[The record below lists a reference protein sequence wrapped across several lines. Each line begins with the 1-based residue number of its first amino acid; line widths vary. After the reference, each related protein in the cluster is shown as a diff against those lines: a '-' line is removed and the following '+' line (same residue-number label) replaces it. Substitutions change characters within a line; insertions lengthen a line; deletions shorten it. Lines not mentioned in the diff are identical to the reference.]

1 MGPLLAAFQTTTKPW
16 PTPFWVY
23 FALTTLGL
31 VLTVT
36 LVRETYYDRTIP
48 AAEQP
53 SVGSRVSSVVGL
65 AQWKS
70 RHLRNS
76 PSEACWRVFSVLL
89 KPVVFL
95 ICIFYLLV
103 GALSY
108 PTIPPVYSTYFS
120 SPVTLCSDLPTH
132 LPLSLVHWEY

>member
-1 MGPLLAAFQTTTKPW
+1 
-16 PTPFWVY
+16 VY

-36 LVRETYYDRTIP
+36 LLRETYYDRTLP
-48 AAEQP
+48 PAEQP
-53 SVGSRVSSVVGL
+53 SLGNRISSVVGL

-76 PSEACWRVFSVLL
+76 VGQACWRVFSVLL

-95 ICIFYLLV
+95 ICLFYLLV
-103 GALSY
+103 
-108 PTIPPVYSTYFS
+108 S
-120 SPVTLCSDLPTH
+120 SP
-132 LPLSLVHWEY
+132 PLLLIRPHRAQSLTKHTS